1 MPRKPAAKP
10 VPPKEGF
17 FQNHIAVVYD
27 FDGTLSPQ
35 PMQEYTVL
43 PKIGI
48 DPAQFWAMVNR
59 EARETESD
67 PMLVY
72 MRHII
77 ESLERA
83 KVDVKREDFAAMAA
97 SIEYFPGV
105 ATWFARMNA
114 YVRRRSRGEVALA
127 HYLISAGQK
136 EILDGASIRNEFKR
150 IYASEYHFNHHGVAT
165 FPKMLV
171 TDTLKTQFLFRINKG
186 RELVTESINEHMPES
201 QRPIPF
207 PNIIYLGDGMS
218 DVPSMA
224 LTKKSGGH
232 TVAVYDPKGKG
243 RATCVKL
250 LEAGPEWAARLAAR
264 HDPAHGS
271 GAWRRLLDAIVADIA
286 DQPLLTPREIREID
300 APTLVVAGDRD
311 PFVPITQAAALAR
324 QVGDGRLLILPD
336 VGHDSLVD
344 HLPLLEAALTV
355 FYRSTESIA
364 RTRARE
370 APTTEVPT

>member
-1 MPRKPAAKP
+1 VRNS
-10 VPPKEGF
+10 F
-17 FQNHIAVVYD
+17 FQNTIALVYD

-48 DPAQFWAMVNR
+48 EPAQFWAMVND

-77 ESLERA
+77 EALERV
-83 KVDVKREDFAAMAA
+83 KVDVKREDFAAMAR

-114 YVRRRSRGEVALA
+114 YVKKRSRGQVKLQ

-136 EILDGASIRNEFKR
+136 EILEGVSIRKHFKR

-165 FPKMLV
+165 FPKFLV
-171 TDTLKTQFLFRINKG
+171 TDTQKTQFLFRINKG
-186 RELVTESINEHMPES
+186 IEAVTESINEHMPED

-207 PNIIYLGDGMS
+207 QNIIYVGDGMT

-232 TVAVYDPKGKG
+232 AVAVYNPRGEKG

-250 LEAGPEWAARLAAR
+250 LDAGRVDFVSEADYRADSKLSKRVQL
-264 HDPAHGS
+264 
-271 GAWRRLLDAIVADIA
+271 LLDAIVAD
-286 DQPLLTPREIREID
+286 
-300 APTLVVAGDRD
+300 VA
-311 PFVPITQAAALAR
+311 
-324 QVGDGRLLILPD
+324 
-336 VGHDSLVD
+336 
-344 HLPLLEAALTV
+344 
-355 FYRSTESIA
+355 YR
-364 RTRARE
+364 RE
-370 APTTEVPT
+370 AFVCRLENRAKQ

>member
-1 MPRKPAAKP
+1 MRNS
-10 VPPKEGF
+10 F
-17 FQNHIAVVYD
+17 FQNTIALVYD

-48 DPAQFWAMVNR
+48 EPAEFWGLVND
-59 EARETESD
+59 EARKTESD

-77 ESLERA
+77 EALERV
-83 KVDVKREDFAAMAA
+83 KVDVKRGDFAAMAR

-114 YVRRRSRGEVALA
+114 YVKKRSRGQVLLQ

-136 EILDGASIRNEFKR
+136 EILDGVSIRKHFKR

-165 FPKMLV
+165 FPKFLV
-171 TDTLKTQFLFRINKG
+171 TDTQKTQFLFRINKG
-186 RELVTESINEHMPES
+186 IEAVTESINEHMPEDE
-201 QRPIPF
+201 RPIPF
-207 PNIIYLGDGMS
+207 QNIIYVGDGMT

-232 TVAVYDPKGKG
+232 AVAVYNPLGEKG

-250 LEAGPEWAARLAAR
+250 LDAGRVDFVSEADYRS
-264 HDPAHGS
+264 GS
-271 GAWRRLLDAIVADIA
+271 KLSKRVQLLLDAIIA
-286 DQPLLTPREIREID
+286 D
-300 APTLVVAGDRD
+300 VA
-311 PFVPITQAAALAR
+311 
-324 QVGDGRLLILPD
+324 
-336 VGHDSLVD
+336 
-344 HLPLLEAALTV
+344 
-355 FYRSTESIA
+355 YR
-364 RTRARE
+364 RE
-370 APTTEVPT
+370 AFACRLENRGKR

>member
-1 MPRKPAAKP
+1 MRNS
-10 VPPKEGF
+10 F
-17 FQNHIAVVYD
+17 FQNTIALVYD

-48 DPAQFWAMVNR
+48 EPAEFWAMVNK

-77 ESLERA
+77 EALDRV
-83 KVDVKREDFAAMAA
+83 KVDVKRADFAAMAG

-105 ATWFARMNA
+105 TTWFARMNA
-114 YVRRRSRGEVALA
+114 YVKKRSRGQVRLL

-136 EILDGASIRNEFKR
+136 EILEGVSIRRHFKR

-165 FPKMLV
+165 FPKFLV
-171 TDTLKTQFLFRINKG
+171 TDTQKTQFLFRINKG
-186 RELVTESINEHMPES
+186 IEAVTESINEHMPES
-201 QRPIPF
+201 ERPIPF
-207 PNIIYLGDGMS
+207 QNMIYVGDGMT

-232 TVAVYDPKGKG
+232 AVAVYDPRGERG

-250 LEAGPEWAARLAAR
+250 LDAGRVDFVSEADYRA
-264 HDPAHGS
+264 GS
-271 GAWRRLLDAIVADIA
+271 KLTKRVQLLLDAIVAD
-286 DQPLLTPREIREID
+286 
-300 APTLVVAGDRD
+300 VA
-311 PFVPITQAAALAR
+311 
-324 QVGDGRLLILPD
+324 
-336 VGHDSLVD
+336 
-344 HLPLLEAALTV
+344 
-355 FYRSTESIA
+355 YR
-364 RTRARE
+364 RE
-370 APTTEVPT
+370 AFECRLENRAKP